1 MSFPDAVLLAFQRIE
16 FLAGLIAVIAIAAL
30 LVLMRRRRR
39 SSAKSSSSDELI
51 KVVEED
57 MERGKKQGLV
67 EEELGEE
74 DLSRIEARVL
84 DMLRNSGGLKPVPMP
99 ASKEGG
105 HYPEIVGIPEKHVRK
120 AIDRLIEKG
129 LAFEAEHEFSAVSCP
144 ICGSCSQI
152 ALLSCRNCGSFRVEE
167 VRYYKHT
174 CGFIGPESSFRSGG
188 GLVCPQCK
196 LGDGIEVYYRRY
208 RCRDCGAEFE
218 EPNIAFKCG
227 SCGALYDEQTMDV
240 KPFRRI
246 EYSREMLNEY
256 ERIRRRLELEIERL
270 RAEGYTVEKKASLT
284 GESGVVHQF
293 DAIARKEDETIALMT
308 SFGEPVTQSLIK
320 LGVAKSDLKLSKII
334 LIIGRRADPTEKDFA
349 KSLGIEIVEAL
360 E

>member
-1 MSFPDAVLLAFQRIE
+1 MSFPDAVLLVFQRIE
-16 FLAGLIAVIAIAAL
+16 FLAGLIAVIAIAAF
-30 LVLMRRRRR
+30 LVLVRRRR
-39 SSAKSSSSDELI
+39 SSAKRPSSEELI
-51 KVVEED
+51 RVVEED
-57 MERGKKQGLV
+57 VKQSRKQSLV

-84 DMLRNSGGLKPVPMP
+84 DTLRDSGGLKPVPMP

-129 LAFEAEHEFSAVSCP
+129 LAFETEHEFSAVSCP

-188 GLVCPQCK
+188 RLVCPQCK

-227 SCGALYDEQTMDV
+227 SCGSLYDEQTMDV

-256 ERIRRRLELEIERL
+256 EKVRRRLELEIERL
-270 RAEGYTVEKKASLT
+270 RAEGYTVERRGSLA
-284 GESGVVHQF
+284 GESGVIHQF
-293 DAIARKEDETIALMT
+293 DAIAKKGNETIALMT
-308 SFGEPVTQSLIK
+308 SFGEPITQSLIK

-334 LIIGRRADPTEKDFA
+334 LIIGRRADPTEKGFA